1 LPSLLAVLA
10 GLYGAPSL
18 AQIGGRIGLQSDEVV
33 RGVSVTQNRP
43 IGSLDLSYD
52 FPTGFYA
59 NGSTFG
65 ALSQSS
71 RPGLVGLSGDVGYAR
86 RLNLQLSVDGG
97 VARSQYIGVGSNG
110 YSTGYTEVYAGLT
123 SRHLSARLY
132 YSPDYYANG
141 SRTLYAEV
149 GGNIGVIADIRLNAH
164 VGTLQYLA
172 RPAGAWPAHTRF
184 DWLIGASRQ
193 FGPADLHLAVT
204 GGGPNQ
210 PSAYRL
216 PRFGTRVVVGAGYTF

>member
-1 LPSLLAVLA
+1 MACNPAF
-10 GLYGAPSL
+10 
-18 AQIGGRIGLQSDEVV
+18 AQFGGRLGLQSDEIV
-33 RGVSVTQNRP
+33 RGISVTQNRA

-52 FPTGFYA
+52 SPTGFYA
-59 NGSTFG
+59 NGSAFG
-65 ALSQSS
+65 ALPQSGHL
-71 RPGLVGLSGDVGYAR
+71 GLVGLSGDIGYAR
-86 RLNLQLSVDGG
+86 RLNRQVSVDGG
-97 VARSQYIGVGSNG
+97 VTRSQYIGVGENG

-123 SRHLSARLY
+123 SRRLSARLY

-149 GGNIGVIADIRLNAH
+149 GGNIGFIADIRLNAH
-164 VGTLQYLA
+164 IGALQYLS

-184 DWLIGASRQ
+184 DWLLGASRR
-193 FGPADLHLAVT
+193 FGQADVHLAVT

-210 PSAYRL
+210 PAGYRL